1 MSDMTVEL
9 GEIKLSSGSKAIKKA
24 YRQLLLQLAVLGFVI
39 KAMNDKDFKCNLI
52 GKIFVP
58 RTSEVR
64 IQSSWKDGITFPSSA
79 NCHVDIVAIGEK
91 H

>member
-24 YRQLLLQLAVLGFVI
+24 YRQLLLRLAVLGFVI
-39 KAMNDKDFKCNLI
+39 EAMGDDFKCNLI

-58 RTSEVR
+58 RTSEIE
-64 IQSSWKDGITFPSSA
+64 IQSSWKDGITFPSST

-91 H
+91 Y